1 MENIIEFLED
11 NISTFFAGFISLL
24 LFFLG
29 RYTAY
34 RDDQRK
40 GMKEINENF
49 YQPFITIYDN
59 ARRAVALYVSDLP
72 VEVQEELFRL
82 LISYQYCCSP
92 KLKQKIMFFNI
103 TYTGYSQEL
112 AAGNK
117 LTEEENEFIDK
128 SFFEIYNII
137 EKNLIKNS
145 RKLYC
150 SIAKSFF
157 YWLFDFF
164 ANVKV
169 NILILKQH
177 IREKRN
183 KKQNKET

>member
-1 MENIIEFLED
+1 
-11 NISTFFAGFISLL
+11 
-24 LFFLG
+24 
-29 RYTAY
+29 
-34 RDDQRK
+34 
-40 GMKEINENF
+40 
-49 YQPFITIYDN
+49 
-59 ARRAVALYVSDLP
+59 
-72 VEVQEELFRL
+72 
-82 LISYQYCCSP
+82 
-92 KLKQKIMFFNI
+92 MFFNI